1 MTQEIDTLSFEDAQK
16 ELEAIV
22 SRLEAG
28 ELTLNESLALFERG
42 QKLAAHCNKQLE
54 QATLRIEQL
63 TSDGEIIELPSP

>member
-1 MTQEIDTLSFEDAQK
+1 MTQEIETLSFEDAQK

-22 SRLEAG
+22 GRLEAG
-28 ELTLNESLALFERG
+28 ELTLNESLTLFERG

>member
-1 MTQEIDTLSFEDAQK
+1 MTQEIETLSFEDAQK

-22 SRLEAG
+22 GRLEAG

>member
-22 SRLEAG
+22 GRLEAG

>member
-1 MTQEIDTLSFEDAQK
+1 MTQEIETLSFEEAQQ
-16 ELEAIV
+16 ELETIV
-22 SRLEAG
+22 GRLEAG

-63 TSDGEIIELPSP
+63 TGDGEIIELPSP